1 MGRNINTTTLLDTK
15 PTLAVDFNKT
25 LIITTAKK
33 IEYQTVESAGTIVG
47 AESGDEIYKKVE
59 AFFGGAARVAD
70 VDVYGSSTL
79 TDGETLKTALDKLLE
94 EEREFLFF
102 MLDKFDSTALTK
114 AAADWGAANGK
125 IFAYLTSD
133 EEGGDE
139 IDRVTAFAATVNKDQ
154 VIAVDGEPYLDA
166 KLIGFMT
173 TTQPGYLPWSWR
185 EKIGSRPSK
194 RPLADQKKLQDA
206 NINYINKERRG
217 IYVTYPGK
225 TASGEFVKNIWGKM
239 NMEDD
244 MHIAIVNLLKSNNPP
259 GHPGADLNSAPR
271 FDAAIESVIID
282 YASDF
287 RKFIAT
293 WSQQEVDDG
302 ITTQAVGMPKMKVKT
317 KTEYQDN
324 DIRAGKFE
332 IQWTA
337 IPRGECISG
346 SISGLLTFDTTQV
359 GD

>member
-15 PTLAVDFNKT
+15 PTQTVDFNAT
-25 LIITTAKK
+25 LIISTAKN
-33 IEYQTVESAGTIVG
+33 IEYQTVESAGGISG
-47 AESGDEIYKKVE
+47 AVTGDEIYKKVE
-59 AFFGGAARVAD
+59 AFFGGTARVSD
-70 VDVYGSSTL
+70 VDVYGSTTI
-79 TDGETLKTALDKLLE
+79 TDGETLKAELDKLIE
-94 EEREFLFF
+94 DDREFLFF
-102 MLDKFDSTALTK
+102 MLDKFDATLIK
-114 AAADWGAANGK
+114 AAAEWGSANGK
-125 IFAYLTSD
+125 IFAYSTSD
-133 EEGGDE
+133 EEGGEEVDT
-139 IDRVTAFAATVNKDQ
+139 VVSTAKAINKDQ
-154 VIAVDGEPYLDA
+154 VIAIDGEAYLDA

-206 NINYINKERRG
+206 NVNYINKERRG

-225 TASGEFVKNIWGKM
+225 TTSGEFVKNIWGKM

-244 MHIAIVNLLKSNNPP
+244 MHVAIVNLLKSNNPP
-259 GHPGADLNSAPR
+259 GHPGADLDSAPR

-282 YASDF
+282 YASDS
-287 RKFIAT
+287 RKFIAA
-293 WSQQEVDDG
+293 WSQSEVDAG
-302 ITTQAVGMPKMKVKT
+302 VTSKAAGTPKMKVKT

-346 SISGLLTFDTTQV
+346 SITGLLTFDITQV